1 MWHSFVSRIDMVTN
15 RIVLGFVETSWR
27 YPLVTAGFLLVLL
40 LLTGKLWIEV
50 FRKRV
55 GVSGSGSGDARPI
68 RPRS

>member
-1 MWHSFVSRIDMVTN
+1 MWHSFVSRIDMVAN

-55 GVSGSGSGDARPI
+55 CVSGSGDARPI